1 MNAHKTLGIAG
12 AIIFG
17 ILTAQTA
24 AAERAFRYE
33 RATTVRAADL
43 DLSREADA
51 RELYDRIR
59 SAARKLC
66 VAEESSLH
74 PRKMS
79 RRRSCIREAVDLAI
93 ERADVPLL
101 TAVHLEQSL
110 RLAKL

>member
-1 MNAHKTLGIAG
+1 MKTRKTLGVAG
-12 AIIFG
+12 AILFG

-24 AAERAFRYE
+24 AAERSLGHVRTA
-33 RATTVRAADL
+33 TVRAADL

-51 RELYDRIR
+51 LELYDRIR

>member
-1 MNAHKTLGIAG
+1 MKALKTLGVAG

-24 AAERAFRYE
+24 AAERGFRYE
-33 RATTVRAADL
+33 RTATVRAVDL

-59 SAARKLC
+59 SAARRLC
-66 VAEESSLH
+66 VAEESSFD
-74 PRKMS
+74 PRKAS
-79 RRRSCIREAVDLAI
+79 RRRSCIRAAVDAAI

-101 TAVHLEQSL
+101 TAVHRQQPP

>member
-1 MNAHKTLGIAG
+1 MKALKTFGVAG

-24 AAERAFRYE
+24 AAERGLGYE
-33 RATTVRAADL
+33 RTITVRADL

-59 SAARKLC
+59 SAARRLC
-66 VAEESSLH
+66 VAEESSLD
-74 PRKMS
+74 PRKAS
-79 RRRSCIREAVDLAI
+79 RRRSCIRAAVDAAI

-101 TAVHLEQSL
+101 TAVHLQQPT
-110 RLAKL
+110 RPVQ